1 MSRNYIEELV
11 NAIRTEL
18 QAEERLVRSERIKE
32 GWCKRKES
40 IAREKDAMAL
50 V

>member
-11 NAIRTEL
+11 NAIRAEL

-32 GWCKRKES
+32 GWRKRKER
-40 IAREKDAMAL
+40 IAHEKEAMAL